1 MPSTK
6 ILVVDDEP
14 GIRFLLEQWLEGA
27 GHEVYTA
34 ANGWD
39 ALQVFCEQL
48 PTLTVA
54 DLRMP
59 GMDGFHLIQ
68 RIREISNAYV
78 LALTSLSS
86 EEHTIRGLDLG
97 ADEYLVKPVPKR
109 EFLAR
114 VSSLLRRATP
124 PKEIPVRYSDDH
136 LSMDFLTHQASIRGL
151 PLNLRPTEFRL
162 LSYLILN
169 NDRVIDHQELLD
181 RVWGDQAGS
190 LDSLKWYIS
199 SLRTK
204 IEDDSRTPRIIVTF
218 PRVGY
223 RHFPHASASVID
235 VKGRPA
241 PKRDRRVKKAH
252 PEDKIRSP
260 AYEDGSGRLRRA
272 G

>member
-1 MPSTK
+1 MSSTK

-14 GIRFLLEQWLEGA
+14 GIRSLLQQWLEDA
-27 GHEVYTA
+27 GHEVCTA
-34 ANGWD
+34 ANGSD
-39 ALQVFCEQL
+39 ALRLFCEHL

-68 RIREISNAYV
+68 RIREISDAYV
-78 LALTSLSS
+78 LALTALSG
-86 EEHTIRGLDLG
+86 EENTIRGLELG

-114 VSSLLRRATP
+114 VSSLLRRAAP
-124 PKEIPVRYSDDH
+124 PEAAPARYADDQ
-136 LSMDFLTHQASIRGL
+136 LSLNFLTHEASIRGL

-162 LSYLILN
+162 ISYLALN
-169 NDRVIDHQELLD
+169 NDRVIEHQELLE

-204 IEDDSRTPRIIVTF
+204 IEDDTRNPSVILTY

-223 RHFPHASASVID
+223 RYFPHIPASEID
-235 VKGRPA
+235 PN
-241 PKRDRRVKKAH
+241 
-252 PEDKIRSP
+252 EF
-260 AYEDGSGRLRRA
+260 
-272 G
+272 

>member
-1 MPSTK
+1 MSSTK

-14 GIRFLLEQWLEGA
+14 GIRSLLEQWLEGA

-39 ALQVFCEQL
+39 GLELFCEHL

-59 GMDGFHLIQ
+59 GMDGFQMIQ

-78 LALTSLSS
+78 LALTSLSN

-114 VSSLLRRATP
+114 ISSLLRRATP
-124 PKEIPVRYSDDH
+124 PASVPVRYSDNQ
-136 LSMDFLTHQASIRGL
+136 LSLDFLTHEASIRGL
-151 PLNLRPTEFRL
+151 TLNLRPTEFRL
-162 LSYLILN
+162 ISYLVLN

-204 IEDDSRTPRIIVTF
+204 IEEDSRNPTVIVTF

-223 RHFPHASASVID
+223 RYFPHASATVID
-235 VKGRPA
+235 VK
-241 PKRDRRVKKAH
+241 
-252 PEDKIRSP
+252 RS
-260 AYEDGSGRLRRA
+260 
-272 G
+272 